1 MTLRILY
8 FARLRERFGLAEE
21 TLDFAGATA
30 ADLVSQLQARGGVW
44 AEELAAG
51 RAFRVAVNQ
60 ELVALDAALAEQAE
74 AGGSEPSFQGGV
86 ERRLRVP
93 GRATRRADPRAA
105 VAEPAGIR
113 AQNGPARLLRSE
125 APL

>member
-8 FARLRERFGLAEE
+8 FARLRERFGLGEE

-30 ADLVSQLQARGGVW
+30 ADLVAHLQARGGAW

-60 ELVALDAALAEQAE
+60 DIVALDVALPDHAEVAIFPPVT
-74 AGGSEPSFQGGV
+74 GG
-86 ERRLRVP
+86 
-93 GRATRRADPRAA
+93 
-105 VAEPAGIR
+105 
-113 AQNGPARLLRSE
+113 
-125 APL
+125 

>member
-8 FARLRERFGLAEE
+8 FARLRERFGVAEE

-30 ADLVSQLQARGGVW
+30 ADLVAQLQARGGSW

-60 ELVALDAALAEQAE
+60 DIVALDTALPDHAEVAIFPPVT
-74 AGGSEPSFQGGV
+74 GG
-86 ERRLRVP
+86 
-93 GRATRRADPRAA
+93 
-105 VAEPAGIR
+105 
-113 AQNGPARLLRSE
+113 
-125 APL
+125 

>member
-21 TLDFAGATA
+21 SLDFAGATA
-30 ADLVSQLQARGGVW
+30 ADLVAALQARGGAW

-60 ELVALDAALAEQAE
+60 DIVALDAALSDHAEVAIFPPVT
-74 AGGSEPSFQGGV
+74 GG
-86 ERRLRVP
+86 
-93 GRATRRADPRAA
+93 
-105 VAEPAGIR
+105 
-113 AQNGPARLLRSE
+113 
-125 APL
+125 

>member
-8 FARLRERFGLAEE
+8 FARLRERFGVAEE

-30 ADLVSQLQARGGVW
+30 ADLVAELQARGGSW

-60 ELVALDAALAEQAE
+60 DIVALDTALPDHAEVAIFPPVT
-74 AGGSEPSFQGGV
+74 GG
-86 ERRLRVP
+86 
-93 GRATRRADPRAA
+93 
-105 VAEPAGIR
+105 
-113 AQNGPARLLRSE
+113 
-125 APL
+125 